1 MNRLARLVPVIAA
14 LAAGCGDPSGLRA
27 QGNVALTIH
36 QAGQAD
42 GTAGLALP
50 ADTYI
55 DPPPGIGRGFFGT
68 CTRTGS
74 RWTVDISRGDTV
86 PTGLRRV
93 VFTVSEGAAAAGAT
107 AKFTLGD
114 TEYNGAAECTATAT
128 PNADKG
134 VELSATCTNLRASA
148 DPRTLD
154 ARVTLSLTQCD
165 VR

>member
-1 MNRLARLVPVIAA
+1 MNRMARLVPVIAA
-14 LAAGCGDPSGLRA
+14 LAVGCGDPSGLRA

-55 DPPPGIGRGFFGT
+55 DPPPGLGRGFFGT

-74 RWTVDISRGDTV
+74 RWTVDIARGDTV

-93 VFTVSEGAAAAGAT
+93 VFTVSEGAAAGGAT

-114 TEYNGAAECTATAT
+114 TEYNGAAECTATAAA
-128 PNADKG
+128 NVDKG
-134 VELSATCTNLRASA
+134 VELTARCTNLRSSA
-148 DPRTLD
+148 DPRTVD
-154 ARVTLSLTQCD
+154 ATVTLSL
-165 VR
+165 VRCEIR